1 MIVTDQP
8 NLFIDHGI
16 HPSLDNCC
24 HHQII
29 HGKLNVSV
37 PLPPP
42 YKRQVWN
49 YPEAR
54 VDEIRSSL
62 RDTDWTSI
70 FVDLTADEMTNKF
83 TILIMDLMHRFIPNQ
98 MIRCDDRDPPWIT
111 PKLKMAIKRKHRV
124 YNKYVKRGRKPD
136 EWEYVRQVRNDTSAM
151 ITNSKDNYFAEL
163 GHKLSNPNNGP
174 KTYWTILNR
183 IINKKKT
190 MNIPPLLENG
200 LFVTNFQ
207 TKVDIFNELFVQQ
220 CSLNQNNSALPR
232 FFSRCNTVLENIEID
247 PSKVLK
253 IVRSLDPN
261 KAHGWDSLSISMI
274 KICDAEIVIPL
285 CLIYEKC
292 LATGKFPEIWKKANV
307 LPVHK
312 KESRQVKNNYRP
324 ISLLPICGKIFEKLI
339 IDCIYEHLTDHQL
352 ITPDQSGFRPGDSTI
367 NQLLYITHSI
377 HNAFEEYPSRE
388 TRAVFLD
395 ISKAF
400 DKVWHEGLIFKLK
413 SNGISGPLLV
423 LIDSYLSNR
432 KQRVVLN
439 GKSSNWSPISVGV
452 PQGSVLGPLFFL
464 VYIND
469 LVENVSSDA
478 KLFADDTS
486 LFTVVYDEG
495 IAADQLN
502 RDLKVISDWAY
513 QWKMQ
518 FNPDKNKQAIQVIFS
533 QKRTKPVHPPIFLNE
548 SEVMI
553 KDEQKHLGMI
563 LDSRLNFNSHV
574 REKIISA
581 RRGIG
586 VIRYLSKYVSRDVLD
601 QMYKLYVRPHLDY
614 GDIIYHKHDPD
625 LKLDFTKKLE
635 STQYSAALAV
645 SGAWRGTSRQKL
657 YDELG

>member
-1 MIVTDQP
+1 
-8 NLFIDHGI
+8 
-16 HPSLDNCC
+16 
-24 HHQII
+24 
-29 HGKLNVSV
+29 
-37 PLPPP
+37 
-42 YKRQVWN
+42 
-49 YPEAR
+49 
-54 VDEIRSSL
+54 
-62 RDTDWTSI
+62 
-70 FVDLTADEMTNKF
+70 
-83 TILIMDLMHRFIPNQ
+83 
-98 MIRCDDRDPPWIT
+98 
-111 PKLKMAIKRKHRV
+111 
-124 YNKYVKRGRKPD
+124 
-136 EWEYVRQVRNDTSAM
+136 
-151 ITNSKDNYFAEL
+151 
-163 GHKLSNPNNGP
+163 
-174 KTYWTILNR
+174 
-183 IINKKKT
+183 
-190 MNIPPLLENG
+190 
-200 LFVTNFQ
+200 
-207 TKVDIFNELFVQQ
+207 
-220 CSLNQNNSALPR
+220 
-232 FFSRCNTVLENIEID
+232 
-247 PSKVLK
+247 
-253 IVRSLDPN
+253 
-261 KAHGWDSLSISMI
+261 MI

-324 ISLLPICGKIFEKLI
+324 ISLLLICGKIFKKLI
-339 IDCIYEHLTDHQL
+339 FDCIYEHLTDNQL
-352 ITPDQSGFRPGDSTI
+352 ITPNQSGFRPGDSTI

-377 HNAFEEYPSRE
+377 HTAFEEYPSCE

-423 LIDSYLSNR
+423 LIDSYLSNC
-432 KQRVVLN
+432 KQHVVLN
-439 GKSSNWSPISVGV
+439 GKSSNWSSIPAGV

-469 LVENVSSDA
+469 LVENDE

-486 LFTVVYDEG
+486 LFTVVYVEG

-533 QKRTKPVHPPIFLNE
+533 QKRTKPAHPPIFLNE
-548 SEVMI
+548 SEVKI
-553 KDEQKHLGMI
+553 KHEQKHLGMI
-563 LDSRLNFNSHV
+563 LDSCLNFNSHV

-581 RRGIG
+581 RYYHIIIIIIG

-645 SGAWRGTSRQKL
+645 SGAWCGTRRQKL
-657 YDELG
+657 YDELVGRVSITGDGTAE